1 MTFSNRQIALMGMLI
16 AFNVAL
22 GGLVHVLKL
31 PIFLDSIGTV
41 LAAVLLGPRSAILVG
56 IFSFLVAAAIIN
68 PVYVWFIG
76 TQAVIGLVVYM
87 AAKYLAIFRSL
98 ARLVPAGIVLG
109 VITGIVSAP
118 VIVYVFGGVAGSGR
132 DLITAA
138 LVGTGQ
144 QIWKAVFLS
153 GAASEP
159 IDKLLQLLA
168 AFFVLKSLPRSV
180 LERFRNPVLER
191 NSLLPPC

>member
-22 GGLVHVLKL
+22 GGLVNVLKL
-31 PIFLDSIGTV
+31 PIFLDAIGTIM
-41 LAAVLLGPRSAILVG
+41 AAVLLGPRAAIIVG
-56 IFSFLVAAAIIN
+56 VFSFLIAAAIIN
-68 PVYVWFIG
+68 PVYVWFAG
-76 TQAVIGLVVYM
+76 TQAIIAVVVYL
-87 AAKYLAIFRSL
+87 AARYLAVFRSL
-98 ARLVPAGIVLG
+98 ARVIPAGLALG
-109 VITGIVSAP
+109 VIAGIVSAP

-138 LVGTGQ
+138 LVSTGQ

-159 IDKLLQLLA
+159 IDKLLQMLA
-168 AFFVLKSLPRSV
+168 AYFVLRSLPRSV
-180 LERFRNPVLER
+180 LEAFRNPVLER
-191 NSLLPPC
+191 NNLLPPC